1 MQKSKLAQRAEG
13 ARKFMSKI
21 HLALTRYNLRVAS
34 ALIERPVLLKPG
46 CWRQRTASFCSEC
59 VSRLAY
65 YSVRTGRTSARRPY
79 LLAFWCDSRLP
90 SSRGKFTQTWV
101 CTKWQVASRYCPPF
115 FGGTAAWH
123 CRLLPGYWDINTAR
137 KGSYLVTCN
146 VRNETRRGSWEC
158 QWDRRRWIVFLIEN
172 LVDFRGKLPPRWMH

>member
-1 MQKSKLAQRAEG
+1 MQKSKLTQRAEG

-90 SSRGKFTQTWV
+90 SSRGNLPRHGFAQNDKSPQDIALPSLEERLHGTVDCYQDIGISTQQEKGRISWP
-101 CTKWQVASRYCPPF
+101 AMSEMRL
-115 FGGTAAWH
+115 GGAH
-123 CRLLPGYWDINTAR
+123 G
-137 KGSYLVTCN
+137 N
-146 VRNETRRGSWEC
+146 VNETDEDG
-158 QWDRRRWIVFLIEN
+158 
-172 LVDFRGKLPPRWMH
+172 